1 MKFSLKTTKFVSKTR
16 NFVLKMIFS
25 AGKKLGLR
33 LYDTAEAFAKACG
46 YTTIWLESVARFTSY
61 RHRIHHF

>member
-1 MKFSLKTTKFVSKTR
+1 
-16 NFVLKMIFS
+16 MIFS